1 MRLLKG
7 RKIFKFVVHDTPA
20 LCSPLKCLV
29 VKKYLSSHSLHGD
42 SNLPAEPVAP
52 EENPGRSF
60 CGPGLHLEQHDEPV
74 RRLVL
79 SQGGHCFPGNRV
91 AVTFFLTTRV
101 SYENTFSAVIS
112 SPYLH
117 LLAGLDRR
125 KRIFIRY
132 GEPQAH
138 GNSVVNKVLE
148 VFLSGLPQ
156 PVERL
161 Y

>member
-1 MRLLKG
+1 M
-7 RKIFKFVVHDTPA
+7 
-20 LCSPLKCLV
+20 
-29 VKKYLSSHSLHGD
+29 
-42 SNLPAEPVAP
+42 
-52 EENPGRSF
+52 
-60 CGPGLHLEQHDEPV
+60 HL
-74 RRLVL
+74 RVL
-79 SQGGHCFPGNRV
+79 
-91 AVTFFLTTRV
+91 RV
-101 SYENTFSAVIS
+101 SPENTFSAVIS